1 MLVQVQ
7 VTLFVPSGAIRFAAD
22 SIVQVTHKHTP
33 NTEIAY
39 LTGMA
44 KNNKNSKQSIYGKS
58 INYLCFVLELRS
70 KMAAGTKECLY
81 LLVLN
86 FGSLYNHVDSP
97 WWMEI
102 SNDKLIASS

>member
-1 MLVQVQ
+1 M
-7 VTLFVPSGAIRFAAD
+7 TLFVPSGAIRCAAD
-22 SIVQVTHKHTP
+22 SKVQITHNHTP

-58 INYLCFVLELRS
+58 ISYLCFVLELRS

-81 LLVLN
+81 GVHVAQWLEHCVSSAKVV
-86 FGSLYNHVDSP
+86 GSIPREHMY
-97 WWMEI
+97 
-102 SNDKLIASS
+102 